1 MVGRFKCP
9 TRARGKYHI
18 SSPGKRRERVR
29 KREKTCDSKRGEEK
43 RKKRGRAKDG
53 KTNGFAV
60 RESSMSLGKGL
71 AVSHT
76 AT

>member
-29 KREKTCDSKRGEEK
+29 KREKHATQRGEKKKE
-43 RKKRGRAKDG
+43 RKEAEQ
-53 KTNGFAV
+53 KTERPMA
-60 RESSMSLGKGL
+60 SQ
-71 AVSHT
+71 
-76 AT
+76 